1 MRRTRQTFRRG
12 FTLLELLVVIVIIAI
27 LTGIIAGAGVAV
39 LGNRSVKLTEDVL
52 RTLDRAL
59 SDYMTSN
66 GDAPPAWNV
75 ALYENV
81 PGTAYHAIAGGD
93 NERMNNDAWATLN
106 SREYPRHPDA
116 AVFLRAAQG
125 FGAVDSILSGL
136 GERWLFPTPQ
146 TDAPLTKPN
155 ALDAS
160 PSVLDSWSDASS
172 WASPWPVLGG
182 GVTPIYYVHPSNEL
196 AQRLYG
202 RCVNGR
208 PYFFSA
214 GADRKYGSTT
224 HETTDGSVDD
234 MRAIDAEMSLKDN
247 VYSYVPGAADLT
259 ANFRANT
266 R

>member
-1 MRRTRQTFRRG
+1 MKRTRQTLRRG

-39 LGNRSVKLTEDVL
+39 MGNRNVKLTEDVL

-66 GDAPPAWNV
+66 GDAPPPWNA

-81 PGTAYHAIAGGD
+81 PGTQYHATGGGA
-93 NERMNNDAWATLN
+93 NEMSNSDAWATLN
-106 SREYPRHPDA
+106 SRDYPRHPDA
-116 AVFLRAAQG
+116 AVFVRAAQG

-146 TDAPLTKPN
+146 TDASLSTPN

-160 PSVLDSWSDASS
+160 PSVLDTWSDASA
-172 WASPWPVLGG
+172 WAAPWPALGA

-202 RCVNGR
+202 RCVNAR

-214 GADRKYGSTT
+214 GEDRKYGSTT
-224 HETTDGSVDD
+224 HETVDGSVDD
-234 MRAIDAEMSLKDN
+234 TRALDAEMSLKDN
-247 VYSYVPGAADLT
+247 VYSYAPGAADLT
-259 ANFRANT
+259 EDFRTNT